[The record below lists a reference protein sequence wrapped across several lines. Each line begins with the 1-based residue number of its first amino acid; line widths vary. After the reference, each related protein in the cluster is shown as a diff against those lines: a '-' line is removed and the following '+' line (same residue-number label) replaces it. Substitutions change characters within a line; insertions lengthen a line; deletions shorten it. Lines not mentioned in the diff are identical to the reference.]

1 MSVDLQKDWIELRLA
16 DLDAVLDQL
25 PHDEVVAMG
34 HSLGGAS
41 ALALGRERD
50 DVVDVVALECIT
62 VAGEGEGPYPVPILY
77 FYSDVAKDMLE
88 GPAHTE
94 VALPDGPEDR
104 VVYLPGSGHLGMT
117 DLGRVTPIV
126 TNLLDRGLD
135 TTDSEVTL
143 GAINEEVLAFLDQLQ

>member
-1 MSVDLQKDWIELRLA
+1 MVAHRGSMPIPCTNNSTSCFRWCSV
-16 DLDAVLDQL
+16 
-25 PHDEVVAMG
+25 
-34 HSLGGAS
+34 
-41 ALALGRERD
+41 
-50 DVVDVVALECIT
+50 
-62 VAGEGEGPYPVPILY
+62 
-77 FYSDVAKDMLE
+77 KDMLE